1 MGGGFTRFKG
11 SAKAGPS
18 AAGAQQQDVARRE
31 SGEPAMV
38 LRSSQGASSWLPHGS
53 HIRPPEYS
61 CRRDQQPAVVRSRWP
76 LWVRSRLRRSARGCR
91 LCILSNAARGWRQ
104 PSGARAPGLICVR
117 GAGLSSAALVGKRLL
132 ITSSARSTSTP
143 VADSPGRDCERSVQ
157 SLLYLK
163 NRPLLCVLMI

>member
-1 MGGGFTRFKG
+1 M
-11 SAKAGPS
+11 
-18 AAGAQQQDVARRE
+18 AALGQKPT
-31 SGEPAMV
+31 PA
-38 LRSSQGASSWLPHGS
+38 
-53 HIRPPEYS
+53 I
-61 CRRDQQPAVVRSRWP
+61 
-76 LWVRSRLRRSARGCR
+76 SARMSAMYTEQRRAGMAPAFWC
-91 LCILSNAARGWRQ
+91 AR
-104 PSGARAPGLICVR
+104 PGLICVR